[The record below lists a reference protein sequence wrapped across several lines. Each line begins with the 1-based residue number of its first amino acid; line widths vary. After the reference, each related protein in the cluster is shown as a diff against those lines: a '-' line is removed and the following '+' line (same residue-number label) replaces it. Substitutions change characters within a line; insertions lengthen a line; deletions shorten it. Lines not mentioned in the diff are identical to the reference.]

1 MLTVRRSGYRDDSY
15 WTRKEYKAGIGADFL
30 EEGKPGRVRI
40 AFATN
45 PEGLRKQSYSV
56 TIRPDDFE
64 TVAREMM
71 KADPEKAIR
80 AFGAAMQD
88 FERPKPIL

>member
-1 MLTVRRSGYRDDSY
+1 MLSVRRSGYQNDSY
-15 WTRKEYKAGIGADFL
+15 WTRKQYKAGIGADFF
-30 EEGKPGRVRI
+30 EEGKPGYVRI

-56 TIRPDDFE
+56 AILPDNFE
-64 TVAREMM
+64 TVAREMV

-80 AFGAAMQD
+80 AFGAAMLD
-88 FERPKPIL
+88 FEKPISF